1 MSDRQGNIKDY
12 QGNKIVP
19 NTTSQAVLDA
29 AKNQALSA
37 TLEATPDKDALGYPA
52 FSTVTDYAVGDKVYY
67 QNKLYKFKTAHSAG
81 AWNASEVDEYN
92 VKQALTEA
100 EAATDEKLEA
110 KANID
115 GSYDTLTAG
124 MAKNIEGNG
133 TSVGTYD
140 VRPTG
145 GAADVA
151 TGNAVI
157 KGIRGN
163 TVAWNQLCPTLASS
177 YEEKGITV
185 TTNGKFF
192 SVHGTATKNF
202 LNHIYI
208 NWGAGFIP
216 QGHKVFF
223 RLPPLS
229 GADSG
234 VHYTVRGG
242 QDWAFGSTIE
252 VFGTNNYLS
261 FGMSVPANKSVNVS
275 GYVDFFDLTQM
286 FGEGNEPSTV
296 EEFESW
302 LANNIGLQPY
312 YPYNEG
318 ELLPVKLNSFKTYGK
333 NLLNP
338 TTKKATLVAYEY
350 SDNSNKYVIKGL
362 PAGATLSFVPNAT
375 GEAVEVTPNADG
387 EFTISGNGELTVST
401 DSSLDNTYLC
411 MKWDGAYDDEMSA
424 YKENSY
430 PFDVT
435 TMTGKLNGTGESVII
450 FPDGMKKAGSVY
462 DEIRV
467 ENGVTKAIKRIV
479 GVNMKNLDWYAYDRY
494 YAVNVYDAKRYSKA
508 ADIAISNG
516 YKSVL
521 SLNADEQI
529 AVNTYYYSANKIIV
543 QDSKYETAAAFK
555 EAMDGVMLYYVLETP
570 LEYVIDG
577 NPLPLTVLVDNYS
590 IEKAVIAA
598 PVDGAPKSAFA
609 TVETIYGMDAANWI
623 DSANNGTFIS
633 ADSMDNFLSALGA
646 AMGGTWSKAW
656 NGDHWAFTFTPT
668 SNFLSTGVGASG
680 TWGVDAETNNLKL
693 TPAENSAE

>member
-67 QNKLYKFKTAHSAG
+67 QNKLYKFKTAHAAG

-92 VKQALTEA
+92 VKQAITEA

-140 VRPTG
+140 VRPIG
-145 GAADVA
+145 GAVDVA
-151 TGNAVI
+151 TGNAII

-163 TVAWNQLCPTLASS
+163 TVAWNQLINPISYSGTQGSDNWVNSS
-177 YEEKGITV
+177 AFNII
-185 TTNGKFF
+185 
-192 SVHGTATKNF
+192 S
-202 LNHIYI
+202 
-208 NWGAGFIP
+208 
-216 QGHKVFF
+216 GHKYYVYSWRDTTYDYLRMKVSNENTQVAMFVIGASEGKIIWESNY
-223 RLPPLS
+223 S
-229 GADSG
+229 GS
-234 VHYTVRGG
+234 VVLQIWCG
-242 QDWAFGSTIE
+242 QQYSLIFNTI
-252 VFGTNNYLS
+252 
-261 FGMSVPANKSVNVS
+261 
-275 GYVDFFDLTQM
+275 DLTQI
-286 FGEGNEPSTV
+286 FGEGHEPTSV
-296 EEFESW
+296 AEFETW

-318 ELLPVKLNSFKTYGK
+318 VLLPVKLNSFKTYGK

-362 PAGATLSFVPNAT
+362 PTGATLSFVPNAT

-424 YKENSY
+424 YKEHSY

-467 ENGVTKAIKRIV
+467 ENGVVKAIKRI
-479 GVNMKNLDWYAYDRY
+479 GSIDLGSQDWALYSPNYD
-494 YAVNVYDAKRYSKA
+494 NVFRTAKDDAKGAISTTPANAITPIYNVAGIYNIITYSQYDKCLGVGNPYNGMGILIRDESYSTGSGLKA
-508 ADIAISNG
+508 A
-516 YKSVL
+516 L
-521 SLNADEQI
+521 Q
-529 AVNTYYYSANKIIV
+529 
-543 QDSKYETAAAFK
+543 
-555 EAMDGVMLYYVLETP
+555 GVMLYYELKTP

-609 TVETIYGMDAANWI
+609 TVETIYGMDVANWI

-633 ADSMDNFLSALGA
+633 ADSMDNFLSSLGG